1 MRLLKLKKRSLLG
14 LGKRSLLGLGMGI
27 LLTGMSLP
35 LPIYASSAVEMV
47 ALPASAVTSATVVPA
62 VSAAVSAAPAEK
74 VSAAVQPPLSL
85 RKSLAVKHHGYT
97 WRLEELKVNEMPRNF
112 RTSHSPLAV
121 QSEPTNLTGLRK
133 LRLSGSAQPAAAEIP
148 GLLVRL
154 RQENNGGPVYDV
166 DLRLE
171 SHGYFNGRPVSWY
184 GKKNWVNVG
193 LSREQVL
200 RDEKTR
206 LAKAKGQT
214 VPLTYF
220 IKGVGQAQPPLLVQ
234 KVSEESKEIRA
245 HGGRYYRLTVADH
258 LAPLPAQVDDFL
270 KFYRSLPA
278 DAWLHF
284 HCQAGMGR
292 TTTFMTMTDII
303 HNAGRVSVEDI
314 VSRQQRLN
322 NGTDLFHPG
331 GKIGGVTN
339 KGEQQ
344 RAEFIRSFFDFVRHY
359 PKLDHRWSDWC
370 QENNL

>member
-1 MRLLKLKKRSLLG
+1 MRSLKLK
-14 LGKRSLLGLGMGI
+14 KRSLLGLGMGI

-35 LPIYASSAVEMV
+35 LSTYASMAG
-47 ALPASAVTSATVVPA
+47 TSAPSSA
-62 VSAAVSAAPAEK
+62 AAVSEAVMSPAAVLTEK
-74 VSAAVQPPLSL
+74 VLGPVQPPLSL

-112 RTSHSPLAV
+112 RTSRSPLAAP
-121 QSEPTNLTGLRK
+121 SEQVDLIGLRE

-148 GLLVRL
+148 GLLARL

-214 VPLTYF
+214 VPLTF
-220 IKGVGQAQPPLLVQ
+220 FVKGVGQAQPPLLVQ
-234 KVSEESKEIRA
+234 KVSEEAKEIRA

-303 HNAGRVSVEDI
+303 HNAGKVSVENI

-344 RAEFIRSFFDFVRHY
+344 RAEFIRSFYDFVPHY